1 MADDG
6 HVFTAQGPA
15 GVLCNCGRYREDGVH
30 VDPPPPSDPA
40 PARFEDAE
48 VDALAVIVDRMAV
61 LEAETDSGC
70 VHRVIRY
77 LRDRYGTDG

>member
-1 MADDG
+1 MSDAEDG
-6 HVFTAQGPA
+6 FCATCGNRFPA
-15 GVLCNCGRYREDGVH
+15 GQECNGCLK
-30 VDPPPPSDPA
+30 PKQQPDPA
-40 PARFEDAE
+40 PIRFEDAE
-48 VDALAVIVDRMAV
+48 IDALAVIVDRMAV